1 MKFDALFPSFLYL
14 CNVKQ
19 TILVMKRNHFVLV
32 IVVGALLLL
41 VGCFGG
47 EKQPRAYSSELTSAD
62 SLAIRMG
69 DYTLLKYHSDRLGF
83 DINYPSFLVH
93 QDLPDEAG
101 MQEVF
106 MMDDVSISVMVDSLN
121 GMMRSPGQQ
130 MMGMG
135 ADLVDVGDD
144 YSIHEGSEEEWEYY
158 GKVIESDS
166 LRLVTVML
174 RYDPGHEDAIELLK
188 EWVRNFIVDN

>member
-1 MKFDALFPSFLYL
+1 MRRF
-14 CNVKQ
+14 N
-19 TILVMKRNHFVLV
+19 FVLL
-32 IVVGALLLL
+32 VVAVMLLLL
-41 VGCFGG
+41 TGCFEGQ
-47 EKQPRAYSSELTSAD
+47 KQPRAYTSEMTSAD
-62 SLAIRMG
+62 SVAIRMG
-69 DYTLLKYHSDRLGF
+69 NYTLMKYHSDRLGF

-93 QDLPDEAG
+93 QDLSEEEG

-121 GMMRSPGQQ
+121 SMMRSPGQQ

-144 YSIHEGSEEEWEYY
+144 YSIHEGAEDDWEYY

-166 LRLVTVML
+166 LRLITVIL
-174 RYDPGHEDAIELLK
+174 RYDPNYGDAVELLK
-188 EWVRNFIVDN
+188 EWVRGFGIDN